1 MFPTEFGLILNVLF
15 TLIMFFLAWLDW
27 RSFGSQNHKDF
38 KSVIMSTGVL
48 GTFVGIFVGLLG
60 FDTTKVTDS
69 IPLLLDGLKVAF
81 YTSIVGMGIAIAL
94 NIAQKGRKKMSTPKS
109 GTEYLN
115 AQLQKLEMLEHL
127 EELKNVSRMYNF
139 LQESFARHEKARE
152 SEQRAENERFTA
164 TQHLLQQG
172 FAGIETSLAAALEK
186 LAKGASEGL
195 IEALAGVIR
204 DFNKNLNE
212 QFGQNFVELNNAVGA
227 MVVWQR
233 DYQGTLD
240 KTQESLRQM
249 EQSFAQSVSAIEQ
262 VAARN
267 REVMEFY
274 ADLKE
279 FLSSSQESAEQLRTH
294 LSGIAALGDDARESL
309 LNVRTL
315 FDESA
320 QKIGNL
326 ASSLQQ
332 SFKESEDDL
341 VRRIKQFGDNSTAT
355 IQHLTQNLITHSE
368 ILKNHI
374 ASNSDALKE
383 SFVMFGDNVK
393 NFSANLNSEIIGIY
407 HNAAQ
412 QIHQDSEQ
420 FAQTMT
426 QQSNAI
432 QGKLATL
439 ASTGEQ
445 SLTQLH
451 SKLQTVAEQNSALL
465 EDSLQKSQNMMEQ
478 RSQKIEQLL
487 GMHSEQLQNN
497 VARLTG
503 DVMGAIEQMSNEVR
517 TLSSK
522 VREDMTQTL
531 QVMREE
537 MLKMTNLTKE
547 GMTAGA
553 NAMVKQNRVF
563 LEGIGNQTKEFF
575 TQSLNDWQKEQKQA
589 IGAISQNF
597 QALVGSLAGNLKTL
611 NDGLNSGI
619 SEIKE
624 SLRNLLGDVVSDL
637 KHGAEE
643 YNSASLAVLESNI
656 EQISS
661 KIVVLQETSHHS
673 LERIAQEYLT
683 QFKALM
689 SESVNIPKDA
699 SMQILSEIENLQKG
713 IAANLIAA
721 NQSILNNKEEVRAII
736 DNVNAHLENQLTE
749 TQKIS
754 SNLYDSLQALDGSMS
769 KLTEGFKGDYEWFL
783 RRIGEFM
790 GSHRG

>member
-1 MFPTEFGLILNVLF
+1 MFPTEFGLILNALF
-15 TLIMFFLAWLDW
+15 TLIMFLLAWLDW

-94 NIAQKGRKKMSTPKS
+94 NIAQKGRRKVQAPKS

-115 AQLQKLEMLEHL
+115 AQLQKLDMLENLGELRNVATMLHTL
-127 EELKNVSRMYNF
+127 QQSIAKREESHAN
-139 LQESFARHEKARE
+139 A
-152 SEQRAENERFTA
+152 QRAEHERFVA
-164 TQHLLQQG
+164 MQNLLQQG
-172 FAGIETSLAAALEK
+172 FSGLETSLAAALDK

-227 MVVWQR
+227 MVAWQR
-233 DYQGTLD
+233 DYQVTLD

-274 ADLKE
+274 ADLKD
-279 FLSSSQESAEQLRTH
+279 FLLSAQKSAEQLRTH
-294 LSGIAALGDDARESL
+294 LDGIAALGDDAKESL

-341 VRRIKQFGDNSTAT
+341 TRRIKQFGDNSTAT

-412 QIHQDSEQ
+412 QIHSDSEQ
-420 FAQTMT
+420 FAQNMA
-426 QQSNAI
+426 QQSKAI
-432 QGKLATL
+432 QGKLTTL
-439 ASTGEQ
+439 GNAGEQ

-451 SKLQTVAEQNSALL
+451 TKLQTIAQQNSDLL
-465 EDSLQKSQNMMEQ
+465 EDSLHKSHDVIEQ

-487 GMHSEQLQNN
+487 GSHSEMLQKN

-503 DVMGAIEQMSNEVR
+503 DVMSAIEQMSGEVR
-517 TLSSK
+517 TLSGS

-575 TQSLNDWQKEQKQA
+575 TQSLHDWQKEQKQA
-589 IGAISQNF
+589 IGAITQNF
-597 QALVGSLAGNLKTL
+597 QALAGSLAGNLKTL

-619 SEIKE
+619 GEIKE

-643 YNSASLAVLESNI
+643 YNNASLSVLESNI

-661 KIVVLQETSHHS
+661 KIVILQETSHQS

-683 QFKALM
+683 QFKTLM

-699 SMQILSEIENLQKG
+699 SMQILGEIESLQKG

-736 DNVNAHLENQLTE
+736 DNVNAHLQNQLTE

-754 SNLYDSLQALDGSMS
+754 TNLYDSLQALDGSMS

-790 GSHRG
+790 GAHRG